1 MPTFRG
7 EDGLW
12 EDHRPEELATPRAF
26 SRDPRLVWEWYAWR
40 RSQARSCEP
49 AEGHLALARWTVRA
63 PGVWIAT
70 QNVDGLH
77 GEALRRVRDDGAA
90 PGRSGADGPGA
101 GAPSGGDAGDAGD
114 ADDAP
119 SAADR
124 LLELHGSLFR
134 VRCTGCGRRTE
145 HRSAVDASSRDTL
158 PRCPECG
165 ELLRPDVVWFGESL
179 DPRVLRT
186 AREAGEAAEVCL
198 SVGTSAAVEPAASLA
213 RAAAASGAGLV
224 EINPEETALSS
235 LAAVAVRR
243 GAADVLPRLL
253 DPRV

>member
-12 EDHRPEELATPRAF
+12 KDHRPEELATPRAF
-26 SRDPRLVWEWYAWR
+26 RRDPRLVWEWYAWR
-40 RSQARSCEP
+40 RSEARSCEP
-49 AEGHLALARWTVRA
+49 NEGHLALARWTVRA

-77 GEALRRVRDDGAA
+77 GDALRRVRNDGPA
-90 PGRSGADGPGA
+90 PGSSGADDADDGT
-101 GAPSGGDAGDAGD
+101 PSGGDAG
-114 ADDAP
+114 DAP

-124 LLELHGSLFR
+124 LLDLHGSLFR
-134 VRCTGCGRRTE
+134 VRCTGCGHREE
-145 HRSAVDASSRDTL
+145 HRAPVDTGSRGDL

-165 ELLRPDVVWFGESL
+165 DLLRPDVVWFGESL

-213 RAAAASGAGLV
+213 RAAAASGAELV
-224 EINPEETALSS
+224 EVNPEETALSS
-235 LAAVAVRR
+235 LASVAVRG

-253 DPRV
+253 APGA